1 VSRARNHAHAEEYQR
16 RDIGVDGL
24 ALFEQP
30 VDPATPPPAPPAP
43 SPVTARPSDIR
54 REKARRIREQR
65 WRRWIDAG
73 KPVALAVVRAA
84 GKVTADTF
92 RSEAEKHLGVLPPEY
107 GEDRTGS
114 YVSAMFAE
122 MVREGTLQK
131 RTRADGSV
139 VKEYSANGNEHTV
152 YVLAEGQR

>member
-1 VSRARNHAHAEEYQR
+1 VSRARNHAHAEDFQR

-24 ALFEQP
+24 ALWEQP
-30 VDPATPPPAPPAP
+30 ADPADAPAPQSPP
-43 SPVTARPSDIR
+43 PVTARPSDIR

-65 WRRWIDAG
+65 WRRWIDTG

-92 RSEAEKHLGVLPPEY
+92 RSEAEKHPGVLPPEY

-122 MVREGTLQK
+122 MIREGTLRK

-152 YVLAEGQR
+152 YELADGAR